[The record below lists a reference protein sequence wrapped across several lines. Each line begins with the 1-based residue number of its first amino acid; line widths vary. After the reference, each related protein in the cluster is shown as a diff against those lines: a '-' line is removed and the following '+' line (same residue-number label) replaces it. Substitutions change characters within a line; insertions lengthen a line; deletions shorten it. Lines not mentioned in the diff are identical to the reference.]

1 MERKLNDKNYIAI
14 ADWMISDFDFN
25 TKELLCYAIIYG
37 FSQDGE
43 SVFSGSLNYLS
54 TWLGV
59 RRDNVLRYL
68 NGLVEKGVITKEKK
82 SSAAKSWCEYR
93 VVENKGA
100 ARNSDHIVISPWM
113 INDLGLKDKELIL
126 YALIHGFSRVGSNS
140 VFSGNNSYM
149 GKWLGVNKAN
159 VNRYTSS
166 LIEKGLIE
174 RIEEEGSIKYR
185 AIVPNRQNNTPNHF
199 EYTLINDDEE
209 GNQNEY
215 TPNQIEN
222 KGNHIEESGLIN
234 LSTNNISLNNLKN
247 NINHILNNNNVVDEI
262 NLEITE
268 SDLSEKEKELLNI
281 KNQNDLAFFKKYK
294 NKALDII
301 KVLKA
306 ISMQDFRRYLVYN
319 KPDPNA
325 LKAKELLI
333 KTLAL
338 KRYEKYVDKINSLS
352 DSEFNSLLFEAFSI
366 YDDDLKFD
374 KNIRKS
380 PEAYFIGIVDNVLD
394 VNK

>member
-247 NINHILNNNNVVDEI
+247 NLNKNILNNNTVVDEI
-262 NLEITE
+262 NINIPFDSLEDE
-268 SDLSEKEKELLNI
+268 EKELLAM
-281 KNQNDLAFFKKYK
+281 KKAKDSELLKKYS
-294 NKALDII
+294 KATFNVS
-301 KVLKA
+301 KVLSDIADYRFRLAAALRNLEGYPKKA
-306 ISMQDFRRYLVYN
+306 E
-319 KPDPNA
+319 
-325 LKAKELLI
+325 ELLL
-333 KTLAL
+333 KTLNL
-338 KRYEKYVDKINSLS
+338 KRYVDKSAIIDNLTS
-352 DSEFNSLLFEAFSI
+352 DQVCNLYSEACGLFDEESI
-366 YDDDLKFD
+366 DNKF
-374 KNIRKS
+374 IRKS
-380 PEAYFIGIVDNVLD
+380 PEAYFIGIVDNILSL
-394 VNK
+394 